1 MSESTPCDAFCD
13 AAMPCDHCDLEVV
26 VDQLHALEH
35 RKVLKEALEGA
46 SRDVKI
52 VKPRIAGSEFRNQE
66 EFKDEIRIT
75 FHFIEFRFF
84 FKIIT
89 KFLSSFLC
97 IFTYSY
103 FFGFLGFLCLCLRSS
118 RGEEIHSTGEVRF
131 EIFYEGKEGKCV
143 SFRKVLVGGNG
154 RKWRHKLPLVL
165 GLEFRCL
172 TMRCV
177 VARCRSQ

>member
-75 FHFIEFRFF
+75 FHFMWNFVIFSKEIRNFCHHFF
-84 FKIIT
+84 AFSLIH
-89 KFLSSFLC
+89 L
-97 IFTYSY
+97 
-103 FFGFLGFLCLCLRSS
+103 FFGFLELCAFASGRPEVKKFIRLVKCAS
-118 RGEEIHSTGEVRF
+118 RFSVKEKKGNAFHSEK
-131 EIFYEGKEGKCV
+131 Y
-143 SFRKVLVGGNG
+143 L
-154 RKWRHKLPLVL
+154 
-165 GLEFRCL
+165 
-172 TMRCV
+172 
-177 VARCRSQ
+177 

>member
-1 MSESTPCDAFCD
+1 MSESTPCDAFCDAFCD

-75 FHFIEFRFF
+75 FHFMWNFVIFSKEIRNFCHHFF
-84 FKIIT
+84 AFSLIHISG
-89 KFLSSFLC
+89 FWNFVLLPQVVQRWRNSFD
-97 IFTYSY
+97 
-103 FFGFLGFLCLCLRSS
+103 
-118 RGEEIHSTGEVRF
+118 
-131 EIFYEGKEGKCV
+131 
-143 SFRKVLVGGNG
+143 
-154 RKWRHKLPLVL
+154 W
-165 GLEFRCL
+165 
-172 TMRCV
+172 
-177 VARCRSQ
+177 